1 MSFCKPKMHLA
12 FYNALDICVL
22 VFIYI
27 IYRYV
32 YTYIYMYIYIYLR
45 IYIHIYIYNALDL
58 RKEKHMFE

>member
-1 MSFCKPKMHLA
+1 MSFCKPRMHLA

-32 YTYIYMYIYIYLR
+32 YTYIYIYLR
-45 IYIHIYIYNALDL
+45 IYIYIYNALDL